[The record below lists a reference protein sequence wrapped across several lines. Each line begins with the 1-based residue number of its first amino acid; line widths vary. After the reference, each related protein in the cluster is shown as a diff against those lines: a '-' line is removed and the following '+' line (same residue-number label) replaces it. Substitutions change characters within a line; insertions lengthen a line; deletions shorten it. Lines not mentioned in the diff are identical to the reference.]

1 MPQIIPAAR
10 NNSMPN
16 PMIGNN
22 GGPPLEP
29 QGQMMDELGTAPFF
43 CLQQNFGFNPAAILP
58 PTRHRTAPRLAPLR

>member
-16 PMIGNN
+16 PVIGNN

-29 QGQMMDELGTAPFF
+29 QGQMMDELAPFF
-43 CLQQNFGFNPAAILP
+43 LFAAELW
-58 PTRHRTAPRLAPLR
+58 L